1 MDKKPVKKEVKSQ
14 PLANL
19 PVVTLT
25 ENDMSSVRG
34 GKRVKSGSVVV

>member
-1 MDKKPVKKEVKSQ
+1 MELNKQVKKEVKTQ

-25 ENDMSSVRG
+25 EKDMSSVSG
-34 GKRVKSGSVVV
+34 GGRRWS